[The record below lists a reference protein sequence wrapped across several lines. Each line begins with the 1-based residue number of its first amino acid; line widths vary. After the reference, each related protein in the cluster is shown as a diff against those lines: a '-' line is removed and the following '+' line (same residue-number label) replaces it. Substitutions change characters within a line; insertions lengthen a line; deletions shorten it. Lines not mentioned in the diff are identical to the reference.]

1 MITMPNRVMEIEIEL
16 EESVNEIEIEI
27 TEGGGSQLPF
37 YNGDYVVSPK
47 VKENVLLETKN
58 KSMKDNVTVLEVPY
72 MEVHNEKGTTLTIG
86 GFSWQ

>member
-1 MITMPNRVMEIEIEL
+1 MIMPNRVMEIEIEL

>member
-1 MITMPNRVMEIEIEL
+1 MEIEIEL